1 MTNLRQYEK
10 DERRNLRD
18 LVQRMNRLHA
28 SMGGRDNRPER
39 QALVRCMNI
48 LQKEID
54 RDLGAATAPTPP
66 VLCKQDDHVWRYMY
80 DRLQQLKGME
90 LSPVAAEE
98 VERLELTY
106 FAPCLC
112 PKCSAATS

>member
-1 MTNLRQYEK
+1 MATLRQYK
-10 DERRNLRD
+10 RDERRNLRD

-28 SMGGRDNRPER
+28 SMGGKGNRPER

-54 RDLGAATAPTPP
+54 REVAPAPTPP
-66 VLCKQDDHVWRYMY
+66 VWCNHEDPDWKRRY

-98 VERLELTY
+98 VEQLELTY
-106 FAPCLC
+106 FTTCLC